1 MPNRSDNDPHTRL
14 WGWGKLERN
23 LRQSEVERLPI
34 GLYGGQWRSV
44 LHRFL
49 TAASRWVGIRSLANA
64 TAQLVR
70 NVALNSGAPMARQPA
85 AVLLMAIIGV
95 GAQGCGGT
103 LRQSWTVDNYAAS
116 DQAQTK
122 RLAVAVTVHTQGVT
136 LAADATQAVQ
146 QLWAN
151 VARRYAN
158 QHRDFLVRGAV
169 VAASTQTA
177 LTSACGLGTGDR
189 PIQGAIVL
197 VGTQAAAGDGAQVAV
212 QAELVRCADAKV
224 IWKAS
229 GDNRFASD
237 DATVAELTQY
247 YMRELGAGVQPWVA
261 PVFHLLRTVL
271 ETLPAP
277 VLSDAETM
285 EKIDLGE

>member
-1 MPNRSDNDPHTRL
+1 M
-14 WGWGKLERN
+14 
-23 LRQSEVERLPI
+23 QSEVVPLLV
-34 GLYGGQWRSV
+34 GLDGGQRWSSMRRMWGASSTR
-44 LHRFL
+44 LGLGPL
-49 TAASRWVGIRSLANA
+49 TRVIV
-64 TAQLVR
+64 QFVR
-70 NVALNSGAPMARQPA
+70 QAGLNSAAAMARQTGA
-85 AVLLMAIIGV
+85 ALLLAAIAV

-103 LRQSWTVDNYAAS
+103 LGQTWTVDNYAAS

-122 RLAVAVTVHTQGVT
+122 RLAVAVTVSTHGVT
-136 LAADATQAVQ
+136 AGATQAVQ

-177 LTSACGLGTGDR
+177 LAMACGLGTADR
-189 PIQGAIVL
+189 PIQGAIVV
-197 VGTQAAAGDGAQVAV
+197 VGAQTAVGDGAQVAV
-212 QAELVRCADAKV
+212 QAQLVRCADAKV

-229 GDNRFASD
+229 GENRFASD
-237 DATVAELTQY
+237 DPTVAELTQF

-271 ETLPAP
+271 ETMPAP